1 MCSRENICG
10 LLKGSLTLRVSIH
23 PSNNIWQKDEIP
35 FGEAFQRIN
44 NNND

>member
-1 MCSRENICG
+1 MRSRENICG

-35 FGEAFQRIN
+35 SEKPFKE
-44 NNND
+44 